1 MPPFLFR
8 FPLGA
13 DRHPEGLAQADPIPV
28 PRLDDPSQHAHVE
41 PIVLVNGDVPETH
54 HPVERCRQRF
64 VDKTCPLQKREGV
77 GLALRNAEV
86 SFRNDVHRRVDRGLA
101 APFNVRAISRFLNR
115 CATGVTGLDFL
126 YQAT

>member
-1 MPPFLFR
+1 M
-8 FPLGA
+8 
-13 DRHPEGLAQADPIPV
+13 D
-28 PRLDDPSQHAHVE
+28 
-41 PIVLVNGDVPETH
+41 GDVAETH
-54 HPVERCRQRF
+54 HPVERCRQQF